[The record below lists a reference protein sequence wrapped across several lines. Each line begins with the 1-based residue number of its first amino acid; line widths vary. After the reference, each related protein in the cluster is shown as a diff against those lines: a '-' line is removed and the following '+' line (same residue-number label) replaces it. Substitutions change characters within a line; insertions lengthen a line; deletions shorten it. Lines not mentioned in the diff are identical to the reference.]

1 MSSALAPER
10 WKRLR
15 PLLDRALDLDPAQRR
30 AFIEEVSLES
40 PDLREDLERL
50 LARHAETTGL
60 DQPAA
65 ELVGERLAQPTTLEA
80 APVARYIG
88 LRLGPF
94 ELRRLIGTGGMGAV
108 YAAERVDGGF
118 RQTVAIKLIGGV
130 HPGLRERFARER
142 QILAELRHPNIAQLL
157 DGGESADGM
166 PYFALEYIEGRSLL
180 DHVQAGEVD
189 LDQRL
194 ALLVRAAEAL
204 AYAHRRK
211 VLHRDI
217 KPGNILVTPE
227 GGVKLLDFGIA
238 KLLDDT
244 GQPTLTRQ
252 LLGPMTPEYAAP
264 EQFRGE
270 PLSVATD
277 VYQFGVLMF
286 RVLSGRSPY
295 RVDSTD
301 ALAFAHAVCD
311 EAPQS
316 LDAVLRSEPS
326 QPTPAPRV
334 SDSNPRRRSQRQ
346 RRLDLDRILRRCLEK
361 APERRYPSM
370 DALIADLEAVRAD
383 LAPAARRNFA
393 RRRVRMAL
401 WLLALSSVAALLFWQ
416 LPRAVLPWADPWQ
429 DSTALGGMGL
439 DRTNLHTSRPES
451 EPMLRRALESEAQGD
466 LPRAMALLESVHKS
480 DKSTPVPAI
489 LLGYWGSAHMEQ
501 AEALAWQQRARE
513 RLERLDDAELD
524 LLLKFTVADI
534 GGNYEEALRYAAALL
549 ELEPRA
555 WFLRMARSH
564 MLNYRGL
571 RAAALRELQQIE
583 SDRLDHRKLVDAIA
597 DRASFGDLAGA
608 EALADRLHAGPDD
621 PGYAVLR
628 ARLAYTGGDLRL
640 ARDWFRKALERAQ
653 AVARF
658 DIESRGL
665 LYLGV
670 IEGSLGDLDAAE
682 VALRAARQRLLARRQ
697 LNYGV
702 DAVLGL
708 AQIAALRGD
717 TAMVQ
722 RELDEAAR
730 LQPRA
735 PEAGG
740 GVADPMIALFTAR
753 LLRRLPPTPEDG
765 DSALALLLRARAAQ
779 LAGDLAAAR
788 KASDE
793 ARSDGIEK
801 TPYVEEY
808 ALLRRELG
816 QSEPVLGPIDP
827 PFGPYGRFASRWAL
841 GQGASV
847 VPARVR

>member
-15 PLLDRALDLDPAQRR
+15 PLLDRALDLEPAQRR
-30 AFIEEVSLES
+30 AFIEEISLEA
-40 PDLREDLERL
+40 PELREDLERL

-60 DQPAA
+60 DQAAA
-65 ELVGERLAQPTTLEA
+65 ELVGARLAQPNTLEV
-80 APVARYIG
+80 APAARYIG

-108 YAAERVDGGF
+108 YEAERVDGGF

-180 DHVQAGEVD
+180 DHVQAGELD
-189 LDQRL
+189 LDARL

-238 KLLDDT
+238 KLLDDA

-270 PLSVATD
+270 PLGVATD

-301 ALAFAHAVCD
+301 ALAFANAVCD

-326 QPTPAPRV
+326 HPTPRISSPT
-334 SDSNPRRRSQRQ
+334 PRRRSQRQ

-361 APERRYPSM
+361 LPERRYASM
-370 DALIADLEAVRAD
+370 DALIADLEAVRSD
-383 LAPAARRNFA
+383 LAPAARLSFA
-393 RRRVRMAL
+393 RRRVRLATA
-401 WLLALSSVAALLFWQ
+401 LLAMLALA
-416 LPRAVLPWADPWQ
+416 AVLLWRLPENALPWSDPWQ
-429 DSTALGGMGL
+429 ESAALGAMGL
-439 DRTNLHTSRPES
+439 DRSHLHTSRPES
-451 EPMLRRALESEAQGD
+451 ESMLRRALESEAKGD

-480 DKSTPVPAI
+480 DKTTPVPAI
-489 LLGYWGSAHMEQ
+489 LLGYWGSAHMDDAQ
-501 AEALAWQQRARE
+501 ALAWQKQARE
-513 RLERLDDAELD
+513 RLERVDDAELD
-524 LLLKFTVADI
+524 LLAKFTVADI
-534 GGNYEEALRYAAALL
+534 AGDYEEALRYAAALL
-549 ELEPRA
+549 ELKPRA

-571 RAAALRELQQIE
+571 RAAALSELQQIE

-608 EALADRLHAGPDD
+608 EALADRLEAGPDD

-628 ARLAYTGGDLRL
+628 ARLSYTGGDLRL
-640 ARDWFRKALERAQ
+640 ARDWFRTAVARSR

-658 DIESRGL
+658 DIESRGQ

-670 IEGSLGDLDAAE
+670 LEGALGDYDAAE
-682 VALRAARQRLLARRQ
+682 VALRAARQRLLARHQ
-697 LNYGV
+697 LNYAV
-702 DAVLGL
+702 DALLGL

-717 TAMVQ
+717 AAMMQ
-722 RELDEAAR
+722 RELEEAADLYR
-730 LQPRA
+730 DGKTANDTVR
-735 PEAGG
+735 
-740 GVADPMIALFTAR
+740 DPMIALYMGR
-753 LLRRLPPTPEDG
+753 LLQRLPPTSDQGE
-765 DSALALLLRARAAQ
+765 SALALLLRARAAQ
-779 LAGDLAAAR
+779 LAGDLASAR

-793 ARSDGIEK
+793 ARSDGIEQ
-801 TPYVEEY
+801 TAFVEEY

-816 QSEPVLGPIDP
+816 QSEPALGPIDP
-827 PFGPYGRFASRWAL
+827 PFGPYSRFASRWAL
-841 GQGASV
+841 GQGSSV
-847 VPARVR
+847 VPAPAK